1 MAFVARFTAGS
12 VRAFPARA
20 TAGKTALRA
29 FSTDNE
35 MTVRDALNS
44 AMDEEMARDDK
55 VFIIGE
61 EVGQYQGAYKISRG
75 LLQKYGT
82 RRVVDTPIT
91 EAGFTGIGAGAAFQ
105 GLRPIVE
112 FMTMNFA
119 MQAIDQIINSS
130 GKHYYM
136 SAGQINS
143 PIVFRGPNGAAA
155 AVAAQHSQDYA
166 AWYASV
172 PGLKVIVPYDVEDA
186 RGLLKAAIRDPDPVV
201 FLENEIL
208 YGMSF
213 PTTPEILDK
222 DFVVPIG
229 KAKVMREGSDL
240 TLVTSGRQVSHCLEA
255 AEVLAKENASV
266 EVINLRT
273 IKPLDRATVA
283 ASIAKTHR
291 VISVEEGWPQHGVG
305 AEIIS
310 LAVEECFDDLDAPPE
325 RITGAELP
333 TPYAHNLEAL
343 CLPQVENIL
352 TVARRVLGTK

>member
-1 MAFVARFTAGS
+1 
-12 VRAFPARA
+12 
-20 TAGKTALRA
+20 
-29 FSTDNE
+29 
-35 MTVRDALNS
+35 
-44 AMDEEMARDDK
+44 
-55 VFIIGE
+55 
-61 EVGQYQGAYKISRG
+61 
-75 LLQKYGT
+75 
-82 RRVVDTPIT
+82 
-91 EAGFTGIGAGAAFQ
+91 
-105 GLRPIVE
+105 
-112 FMTMNFA
+112 MNFA

-130 GKHYYM
+130 GKHFYM

-166 AWYASV
+166 AWYGSV

-208 YGMSF
+208 YGHSF

-222 DFVVPIG
+222 DFVLPIG
-229 KAKVMREGSDL
+229 KAKVMREGKDL
-240 TLVTSGRQVSHCLEA
+240 TIVTSGRQIEHCLEV
-255 AEVLAKENASV
+255 AETLAKEGVSV

-283 ASIAKTHR
+283 ASISKTHR

-333 TPYAHNLEAL
+333 TPYAPNLEAL

-352 TVARRVLGTK
+352 GVARRVLGLK